1 MSHSHAD
8 HLTSTSSSLSG
19 HDATRSFRSPS
30 GRTWMAYLFPGGAS
44 AGRAG
49 ADHAPSPAAGAVL
62 RFRSGDL
69 VLELLTFPAEW
80 LQLPDDALVELARR
94 AQPPKPRA
102 L

>member
-8 HLTSTSSSLSG
+8 HPTSTSSSHPG

-30 GRTWMAYLFPGGAS
+30 GRAWMAYLFPGGAEP
-44 AGRAG
+44 
-49 ADHAPSPAAGAVL
+49 APSRAAVAVL

-69 VLELLTFPAEW
+69 VLELSAFPADW
-80 LQLPDDALVELARR
+80 LQLPDEALIELARR

>member
-1 MSHSHAD
+1 MSHSPANHS
-8 HLTSTSSSLSG
+8 TSTSAPHPE

-30 GRTWMAYLFPGGAS
+30 GRAWMAYLFPGGAS

-49 ADHAPSPAAGAVL
+49 AVL

-69 VLELLTFPAEW
+69 VLEVAAFPADW